1 MKTTRL
7 ATVLA
12 LAAMPALAAFRPPA
26 VPLVQV
32 DPFFSIWSAADRL
45 TDVETTHWTD
55 IQQPISILLE
65 ADGKTWRLCGSTPEG
80 IPALLQKGVEVRPTQ
95 TVYTFAQGGLA
106 VELKFSTAKLPDNLE
121 VFSRPVTYVTAR
133 VSGAQEWKLRAAIS
147 PALATPRCPSAARS
161 RPRSARAATACAAT
175 GATPGSWG
183 RPPRRTARRTSCSRT
198 TT

>member
-7 ATVLA
+7 ATVIA

-65 ADGKTWRLCGSTPEG
+65 ADGKTWRLCGSTPED

-95 TVYTFAQGGLA
+95 TVYTFAQDGLA

-121 VFSRPVTYVTAR
+121 VFSRPV
-133 VSGAQEWKLRAAIS
+133 S
-147 PALATPRCPSAARS
+147 PGPS
-161 RPRSARAATACAAT
+161 PT
-175 GATPGSWG
+175 
-183 RPPRRTARRTSCSRT
+183 
-198 TT
+198 

>member
-65 ADGKTWRLCGSTPEG
+65 ADGKTWRLCGSTPG
-80 IPALLQKGVEVRPTQ
+80 DIPALLQKGVEVRPTAWRC
-95 TVYTFAQGGLA
+95 VPRRR
-106 VELKFSTAKLPDNLE
+106 ST
-121 VFSRPVTYVTAR
+121 
-133 VSGAQEWKLRAAIS
+133 
-147 PALATPRCPSAARS
+147 RS
-161 RPRSARAATACAAT
+161 R
-175 GATPGSWG
+175 
-183 RPPRRTARRTSCSRT
+183 RTVSPSN
-198 TT
+198 